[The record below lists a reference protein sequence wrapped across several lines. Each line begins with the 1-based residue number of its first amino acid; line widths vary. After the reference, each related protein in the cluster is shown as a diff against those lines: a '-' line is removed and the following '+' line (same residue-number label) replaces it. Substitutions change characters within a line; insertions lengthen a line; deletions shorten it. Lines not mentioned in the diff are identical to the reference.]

1 MAEDRVWNIVL
12 NSLNS
17 LEKKLDGVAQDVAA
31 MRQASGDLARR
42 VERNECN
49 IDELQVATATHATAL
64 DRHDRQ
70 LGLIAK
76 LVVGAVLAAIG
87 AIVPQLLKL
96 LGSIQ

>member
-1 MAEDRVWNIVL
+1 MAEDRVFGIIL
-12 NSLNS
+12 NSLSN
-17 LEKKLDGVAQDVAA
+17 LDKKLDQVAQDTAA
-31 MRQASGDLARR
+31 MRQASGDLTRR
-42 VERNECN
+42 VAESEAD
-49 IDELQVATATHATAL
+49 IDSLEQLTAGHTTTL